1 LDAFT
6 HSAYWLGLTQI
17 IALNLVL
24 SGDNAVVIALACRH
38 LHGQDRHRAA
48 LLGGILAV
56 VLRLGLTFIA
66 VQLLAL
72 PGLKLM
78 GGLLLLWMAWN
89 LVEHQHPGVN
99 STPSPDSLTRAI
111 RMIVTADVVMSLD
124 NVLALV
130 AVAGD
135 DPWLLIPGL
144 ATSIPLVILGGSYLG
159 RLMDRLPILVVMG
172 GTLLAFVAGQ
182 MMAQDTLLEL
192 NAPALPWTL
201 CTLIGLRGL
210 LMLKKK
216 SHP

>member
-56 VLRLGLTFIA
+56 VLRLVLTFIA

-72 PGLKLM
+72 PGLKLV

-89 LVEHQHPGVN
+89 LVEHHHPGV
-99 STPSPDSLTRAI
+99 STPSPHSLTRAI

-182 MMAQDTLLEL
+182 MIGQDVLLKL
-192 NAPALPWTL
+192 NDPTLPWIL
-201 CTLIGLRGL
+201 CALIGLRGL
-210 LMLKKK
+210 FMLKKK
-216 SHP
+216 PHP